1 MSETDPHYEDDA
13 TEIASVMQA
22 FRQINENIETL
33 NENQNDS
40 TRTLSNL
47 VRVEYADELARL
59 RESVEGLVQ
68 EQAALAKTVD
78 KKQTAVRDL
87 YDASR
92 SLKGQDTR
100 LSSVTGD
107 LEELGQQLNGIVAR
121 PAERAEQRANLR
133 MWAAIGFLSCLLLVF
148 CGLWALPYRAE
159 TAMARMIMG
168 DSYWNSAWRMMD
180 MFSMER
186 ADGMRVLTWVDAG
199 PEEAEKHKACRNK
212 AWESGEHQEC
222 VVVFRPRSGG

>member
-1 MSETDPHYEDDA
+1 MSAKSETDPHYEDDA

-59 RESVEGLVQ
+59 GKSVEGLVQ

-107 LEELGQQLNGIVAR
+107 LEEL
-121 PAERAEQRANLR
+121 RACSWFFSVSGPCPTGRKPR
-133 MWAAIGFLSCLLLVF
+133 WRGRSWV
-148 CGLWALPYRAE
+148 
-159 TAMARMIMG
+159 TATGVR
-168 DSYWNSAWRMMD
+168 R
-180 MFSMER
+180 
-186 ADGMRVLTWVDAG
+186 
-199 PEEAEKHKACRNK
+199 
-212 AWESGEHQEC
+212 
-222 VVVFRPRSGG
+222 GG